1 MQIKTR
7 VNYRSI
13 LSHAGLWLLY
23 VIYQAISYGW
33 ENTDELS
40 FRLAPQV
47 IAVMVPV
54 TIILTYMNLDVLMPA
69 FYSHRKYGIYLISVV
84 AALLI
89 GGLTVRFLT
98 YQFIIPW
105 EQLHDLPRYKMEN
118 KNFWIPVRIFRISLE
133 PIPIMAITMVINIIR
148 NTFNQDKKI
157 REIELARLSA
167 EMKLLK
173 AQINPHFLFNTLN
186 SLYALTLKASD
197 SAPGIVLRLS
207 DLMHYMLYE
216 TKSESV
222 KLTDEV
228 SYLENYI
235 SIEQMRFADRVDLSF
250 NFTGDSSGKMIAP
263 LLLLTFVENAFKHGI
278 EEGTG
283 WIRIDLKVHDKALS
297 FHVENSFPHHITRNI
312 KGQGLDNLKKRLD
325 LIYPGNYQLN
335 LTENKQ
341 TFTADLKINYENH

>member
-1 MQIKTR
+1 MQTKTQ
-7 VNYRSI
+7 VNYRI
-13 LSHAGLWLLY
+13 VLSHTGLWLLY

-40 FRLAPQV
+40 FRLAPQI
-47 IAVMVPV
+47 IAVIVPV
-54 TIILTYMNLDVLMPA
+54 TIILTYVNLNILMPA
-69 FYSHRKYGIYLISVV
+69 FYSHRQYGIYLFSVIAV
-84 AALLI
+84 LLAGGLLI
-89 GGLTVRFLT
+89 RFLT
-98 YQFIIPW
+98 YQFILPW
-105 EQLHDLPRYKMEN
+105 EQVHNLVRYRQEN
-118 KNFWIPVRIFRISLE
+118 KNFWIPVRILRISLE
-133 PIPIMAITMVINIIR
+133 PIPIMAITMVISIIR
-148 NTFNQDKKI
+148 NTFNQDKKL

-186 SLYALTLKASD
+186 SLYALTLRASD
-197 SAPGIVLRLS
+197 RAPGIVLRLS

-222 KLTDEV
+222 KLTDEL

-278 EEGTG
+278 EEGNG
-283 WIRIDLKVHDKALS
+283 WIRIDLEVHDEQLS
-297 FHVENSFPHHITRNI
+297 FRVENSFPHNI
-312 KGQGLDNLKKRLD
+312 PINSNGQGLDNLKKRLE
-325 LIYPGNYQLN
+325 LIYPGNYKLS
-335 LTENKQ
+335 LTEHKQ